1 MDKLQQQQQQ
11 KQQQTPARSNSL
23 PFIDDTTP
31 ASALRYVMPIQRAE
45 TIAQINLKRTR
56 TISAAK
62 ERRINLEDAKNHW
75 INDQLMKRQ
84 DEFVTWEKT
93 TYVK

>member
-1 MDKLQQQQQQ
+1 MDKLQQQQE
-11 KQQQTPARSNSL
+11 KQTPTRSNSL
-23 PFIDDTTP
+23 PFIDDTP

-56 TISAAK
+56 TISAAR
-62 ERRINLEDAKNHW
+62 ERGINLEDAKNHW
-75 INDQLMKRQ
+75 INDQLMKKQ

-93 TYVK
+93 T